1 MKFAAAHP
9 GKIGDLL
16 YILPTLRHIYNA
28 TGIRFDVYTSSYCL
42 PAKSLFEYQECV
54 SQFIVAPDYRIE
66 RMDMGIQPA
75 YVPIPNE
82 QQYARIFQLGFRSIP
97 DKMLHQFIGEYAGIY
112 EPLAIKYDY
121 PAFLTAEWK
130 FPDKVTFPYYVI
142 APRGKT
148 TYEHI
153 FNEIAQQRTCVV
165 IGTESDYTGYG
176 INMTGKDF
184 LETLTILSA
193 SSGFIGLMSSQLVLA
208 NGFPI
213 PRIGLNGLASDMRH
227 AVQYYLNYYPP
238 LNAST
243 SDILAILDK
252 HNA

>member
-9 GKIGDLL
+9 GKMGDLL
-16 YILPTLRHIYNA
+16 YIIPTLRYIYEA
-28 TGIRFDVYTSSYCL
+28 TGIPFDVYTSEYCAPL
-42 PAKSLFEYQECV
+42 KSLFEYQKCV
-54 SQFIVAPDYRIE
+54 SQFIVAPDYKIE

-82 QQYARIFQLGFRSIP
+82 QRYARIFQLGFRSEP
-97 DKMLHQFIGEYAGIY
+97 DRMLHQFIGEYAGIS

-121 PAFLTAEWK
+121 PKLTTVDWQL
-130 FPDKVTFPYYVI
+130 PYYVI

-153 FNEIAQQRTCVV
+153 FNELAQQRTCVV
-165 IGTESDYTGYG
+165 VGTESDYTGYG

-184 LETLTILSA
+184 LETLSILSGA
-193 SSGFIGLMSSQLVLA
+193 SGFVGLMSSQLVLA

-227 AVQYYLNYYPP
+227 AINYHLNYYPP

-243 SDILAILDK
+243 SDIIAILDK
-252 HNA
+252 YNA